1 MRAISFGTIPFIV
14 VFSVLFCVEIRLVI
28 MLLHRLFDFARC
40 STIWIQLLRFF
51 STNWLRQIRVCLFFI
66 THIRFDMNP
75 TFYRRKY
82 NMNRTH
88 KAYRKTQSFR
98 YATGNIFFHSSTLTI
113 SHSFGT
119 NDELKHI
126 LCEREIAKKADS
138 FSGKSGEWNKQQQQ
152 QHENANALSN
162 MRRQIIWGHKACIQ
176 QYLQRVMNIT
186 ATAICWYSCYFNLL
200 YYIDAACYAFRYCF
214 VALPTANCHS
224 SS

>member
-138 FSGKSGEWNKQQQQ
+138 FSGMEQTTTTTWKCEC
-152 QHENANALSN
+152 A
-162 MRRQIIWGHKACIQ
+162 
-176 QYLQRVMNIT
+176 
-186 ATAICWYSCYFNLL
+186 
-200 YYIDAACYAFRYCF
+200 
-214 VALPTANCHS
+214 
-224 SS
+224 